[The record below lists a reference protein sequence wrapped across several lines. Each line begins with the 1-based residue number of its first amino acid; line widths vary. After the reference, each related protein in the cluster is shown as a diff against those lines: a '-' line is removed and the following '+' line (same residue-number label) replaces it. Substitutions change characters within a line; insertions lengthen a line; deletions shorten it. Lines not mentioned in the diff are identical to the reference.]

1 MRTWGLLV
9 AVAALA
15 LAGAA
20 MSGELQAGAAAPEI
34 KVAEWINSEALT
46 LAGLKDKVAVVEF
59 WATWCP
65 PCRKSIPHLIELA
78 DKYKDK
84 GVVVIGLTD
93 EPKEK
98 VEPFAKQ
105 MKMTYPVGVGSTS
118 SREYGVSGIPHAF
131 VVVGGKVVWHGH
143 PMTGLDKAVEEAL
156 KK

>member
-1 MRTWGLLV
+1 MRFCSLLGA
-9 AVAALA
+9 AVLVV
-15 LAGAA
+15 AGAA
-20 MSGELQAGAAAPEI
+20 MSAELKEGAVAPEI
-34 KVAEWINSEALT
+34 NAKGWLNSEALT

-78 DKYKDK
+78 GKYKDK

-98 VEPFAKQ
+98 VEAFAKQ

-131 VVVGGKVVWHGH
+131 VVVGGKIVWHGH
-143 PMTGLDKAVEEAL
+143 PMNGLDKAVEDAV